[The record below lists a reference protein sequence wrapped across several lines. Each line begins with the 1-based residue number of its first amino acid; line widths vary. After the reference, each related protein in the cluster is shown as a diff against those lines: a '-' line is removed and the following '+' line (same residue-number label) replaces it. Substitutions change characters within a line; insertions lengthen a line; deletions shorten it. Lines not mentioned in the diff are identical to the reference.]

1 MIQQQGPGKI
11 SLLLLFYLFLFPLL
25 IILPSNTVLGA
36 EEPRVVVNTGH
47 NKGIRTLK
55 FSHRYNLLFSGGEDG
70 SIRAWNPDNRDLVY
84 QLQVSHLPIQAIE
97 LNPQKPHIAVVEK
110 GRLNSFRLTVWN
122 WEKQS
127 LLFSRDLEEFPLDMA
142 FSPKGTFL
150 AYSKTSWDS
159 MTFID
164 ADTGRKLYYMDRGFG
179 IVSGFAVSPSERTL
193 LTYSSSGSIQ
203 YREVRT
209 GTLRT
214 RMETVPNL
222 RNIEFSEGL
231 RYMAAAGED
240 QLLLIDLV
248 SGKTVA
254 KYPLGNIESISI
266 NSENNK
272 IACYT
277 GGFRG
282 SLYIFTFTG
291 GNLLRQEIPK
301 PQGEVYEDLLFTEKI
316 LFAAGRDGGIYT
328 FTPGGIRQ
336 APFSKNKLLPVT
348 GIDFQGELM
357 VLASEDEII
366 TFESDFFTSSNP
378 SSLPKYLEAAFHPNP
393 LTGASGITAW
403 EKDRFILWKKVKGEE
418 GKSIFIHPGTGE
430 YEGLYEEYS
439 NPLLSMD
446 YTALGLLTLQENGIV
461 KLINP
466 VTLTDSFEYNL
477 FGLQDV
483 IVADSYIMAG
493 KNRDSGFPS
502 SLVRINPETGETL
515 PLKNDTK
522 VIYKLAYNSKEESLL
537 TLGLEDSGPSTNTTV
552 LEELTG
558 STYQFKRTLY
568 TYPGEDL
575 NASVVVEPETGEVY
589 TSLGFSVTKIARL
602 EGFYSFEQK
611 ERIPRDLFLHNAHL
625 YSLNDDDSITVWDKN
640 TGKKLM
646 DFFIFQDKNWVA
658 LLSNGRYYSS
668 SGADPYISVYLGT
681 RPYRGSR
688 NFKR

>member
-1 MIQQQGPGKI
+1 
-11 SLLLLFYLFLFPLL
+11 
-25 IILPSNTVLGA
+25 
-36 EEPRVVVNTGH
+36 
-47 NKGIRTLK
+47 
-55 FSHRYNLLFSGGEDG
+55 
-70 SIRAWNPDNRDLVY
+70 
-84 QLQVSHLPIQAIE
+84 
-97 LNPQKPHIAVVEK
+97 VVEK
-110 GRLNSFRLTVWN
+110 GRLNSYRLTVWD

-127 LLFSRDLEEFPLDMA
+127 LLFSRDLEEFPLDMT
-142 FSPKGTFL
+142 FSPRGNFL
-150 AYSKTSWDS
+150 AYSKTSWES

-193 LTYSSSGSIQ
+193 MTYSPSGSIQ

-209 GTLRT
+209 GTLKT
-214 RMETVPNL
+214 RLETVPNL
-222 RNIEFSEGL
+222 SNIEFSKGL
-231 RYMAAAGED
+231 RYMAASGED

-254 KYPLGNIESISI
+254 RYPLTNIESISI
-266 NSENNK
+266 NSVNNK

-301 PQGEVYEDLLFTEKI
+301 PRGEAYGDLLFTEKI
-316 LFAAGRDGGIYT
+316 LFAAGRGGEIYT
-328 FTPGGIRQ
+328 YTSEGLPQ
-336 APFSKNKLLPVT
+336 SSFSQNKLLPIT

-357 VLASEDEII
+357 VLASENEII

-378 SSLPKYLEAAFHPNP
+378 LALPEYLEATFHSNP
-393 LTGASGITAW
+393 LSGASGITAW
-403 EKDRFILWKKVKGEE
+403 DEERFILWKKVKNEK
-418 GKSIFIHPGTGE
+418 GKSIFIHPRTGQ
-430 YEGLYEEYS
+430 YQGLYEDYS
-439 NPLLSMD
+439 NPLISLD
-446 YTALGLLTLQENGIV
+446 YTSLGLLTLQENGIV

-466 VTLTDSFEYNL
+466 VTLTDNFEYNL

-483 IVADSYIMAG
+483 IASNSYIMAG

-502 SLVRINPETGETL
+502 SLVRINPDTGETL

-522 VIYKLAYNSKEESLL
+522 VIYKLAYNSKEDSLL
-537 TLGLEDSGPSTNTTV
+537 TLGLEDSGPGTNTTV

-558 STYQFKRTLY
+558 GTYQFKRTLY

-611 ERIPRDLFLHNAHL
+611 ERIPRDLFLHNTHL
-625 YSLNDDDSITVWDKN
+625 YSLNEDDSITVWGKN

-646 DFFIFQDKNWVA
+646 DFFIFRDKNWVA
-658 LLSNGRYYSS
+658 LLSDGRYYSS
-668 SGADPYISVYLGT
+668 SGADEYISVYLGT